1 MSPDL
6 PSNAANGRTVM
17 TAAGGRVFDPRA
29 ATIVLVIIAGMALM
43 VTYVETMVLPA
54 FSTFQTFFE
63 LPFTSQST
71 ATITW
76 ILSAYLLVGTIATP
90 IFGRLGDIYGK
101 KRMLL
106 VAMSIYAA
114 AVTVAGFTPNI
125 GDFLGVSRPNQIY
138 LLIGVRAIQGIG
150 MGMFPLGFAMLPEVF
165 PAARVGQSQGIVSA
179 MFAGGAALGL
189 VGGGWISQS
198 YGWQVTY
205 HTVIPVAIILV
216 VAAAILLRESPTRVK
231 EAIDLPGVTSLGFG
245 LAMLLLGITE
255 GADWGWINFNG
266 ASLGSLPWGVPEFF
280 ILAAI
285 GFAFFIWWED
295 RTKEPVVRLAALK
308 VRNILVS
315 NVNGFLV
322 GIAMFVAFVTDTLLF
337 EYTLNTSTSP
347 LGPLTGYSG
356 PGFGLSPLT
365 MGLLTLP
372 AALSMLAFGPLLGRS
387 IGKVGPKPIMMLGFG
402 LIAIGGFGMFW
413 LTHVLLALVLL
424 PLLVLVGM
432 VAVLIAMSNVIVLSV
447 SPKELGI
454 QTGMNQTF
462 RNLGSA
468 IGPVLVAS
476 ILASFTAS
484 YLVNYPGGSIPVTG
498 FSDAG
503 FQTCFAAV
511 TVLGI
516 AGFGFSLALR
526 NYRFAADGT
535 RQDAVARNSTP
546 ASVRP
551 AEGARP
557 EPTTTTGTAA
567 PSEANA
573 EAVPVGASAPAP

>member
-1 MSPDL
+1 MTSQA
-6 PSNAANGRTVM
+6 PSNASASAPVM
-17 TAAGGRVFDPRA
+17 TAAGGRVYDPRA

-63 LPFTSQST
+63 LPATSQST

-76 ILSAYLLVGTIATP
+76 IVSAYLLVGTIATP

-125 GDFLGVSRPNQIY
+125 GSALGVSTPHQIY

-165 PAARVGQSQGIVSA
+165 PAARVGESQGIVSA
-179 MFAGGAALGL
+179 MFAAGAALGL

-216 VAAAILLRESPTRVK
+216 VAAALLLRESPILVQ
-231 EAIDLPGVTSLGFG
+231 ESVDIPGVSSLGFG

-255 GADWGWINFNG
+255 GADWGWTNFNG
-266 ASLGSLPWGVPEFF
+266 AALGPLPWGVPEFF
-280 ILAAI
+280 ILAAV
-285 GFAFFIWWED
+285 GFAFFVWWED
-295 RTKEPVVRLAALK
+295 RAKEPVVRLASLK
-308 VRNILVS
+308 IRNILVS
-315 NVNGFLV
+315 NVNGLLV
-322 GIAMFVAFVTDTLLF
+322 GVAMFLMFVSDTILF
-337 EYTLNTSTSP
+337 EYTLNTGSSP
-347 LGPLTGYSG
+347 LGPLSGYTG
-356 PGFGLSPLT
+356 PGFGVTPLT

-372 AALSMLAFGPLLGRS
+372 AALGMLTFGPILGRRV
-387 IGKVGPKPIMMLGFG
+387 GRVGPKPIMMLGFT
-402 LIAIGGFGMFW
+402 LISIGGFGLIWFNHI
-413 LTHVLLALVLL
+413 LIAVVIL
-424 PLLVLVGM
+424 PILVLVGI
-432 VAVLIAMSNVIVLSV
+432 VGVLIAMSNVIVLSV

-476 ILASFTAS
+476 ILASFTTT
-484 YLVNYPGGSIPVTG
+484 YLLTYSGGTIPVSG
-498 FSDAG
+498 FTDAG

-511 TVLGI
+511 TLLGVV
-516 AGFGFSLALR
+516 GFGFSLALR

-535 RQDAVARNSTP
+535 REDAGTRNGAPPSP
-546 ASVRP
+546 RP
-551 AEGARP
+551 GEGARP
-557 EPTTTTGTAA
+557 EVVHPASPG
-567 PSEANA
+567 PST
-573 EAVPVGASAPAP
+573 VLSSGKRLS

>member
-1 MSPDL
+1 MTSKA
-6 PSNAANGRTVM
+6 PSNASASAPVM
-17 TAAGGRVFDPRA
+17 TAAGGRVYDPRA

-63 LPFTSQST
+63 LPATSQST

-76 ILSAYLLVGTIATP
+76 IVSAYLLVGTIATP

-125 GDFLGVSRPNQIY
+125 GSALGVSTPHQIY

-165 PAARVGQSQGIVSA
+165 PAARVGESQGIVSA
-179 MFAGGAALGL
+179 MFAAGAALGL

-216 VAAAILLRESPTRVK
+216 VAAALLLRESPILVQ
-231 EAIDLPGVTSLGFG
+231 ESVDIPGVSSLGFG

-255 GADWGWINFNG
+255 GADWGWTNFNG
-266 ASLGSLPWGVPEFF
+266 AALGPLPWGVPEFF
-280 ILAAI
+280 ILAAV
-285 GFAFFIWWED
+285 GFAFFVWWED
-295 RTKEPVVRLAALK
+295 RAKEPVVRLASLK
-308 VRNILVS
+308 IRNILVS
-315 NVNGFLV
+315 NVNGLLV
-322 GIAMFVAFVTDTLLF
+322 GVAMFLMFVSDTILF
-337 EYTLNTSTSP
+337 EYTLNTGSSP
-347 LGPLTGYSG
+347 LGPLSGYTG
-356 PGFGLSPLT
+356 PGFGVTPLT

-372 AALSMLAFGPLLGRS
+372 AALGMLTFGPILGRRV
-387 IGKVGPKPIMMLGFG
+387 GRVGPKPIMMLGFT
-402 LIAIGGFGMFW
+402 LISVGGFGLIWFNHI
-413 LTHVLLALVLL
+413 LIAVVIL
-424 PLLVLVGM
+424 PILVLVGI
-432 VAVLIAMSNVIVLSV
+432 VGVLIAMSNVIVLSV

-476 ILASFTAS
+476 ILASFTTT
-484 YLVNYPGGSIPVTG
+484 YLLTYSGGTIPVSG
-498 FSDAG
+498 FTDAG

-511 TVLGI
+511 TLLGVV
-516 AGFGFSLALR
+516 GFGFSLALR

-535 RQDAVARNSTP
+535 REDAGARNGAP
-546 ASVRP
+546 ASPRP
-551 AEGARP
+551 GEGARP
-557 EPTTTTGTAA
+557 E
-567 PSEANA
+567 
-573 EAVPVGASAPAP
+573 VVHPAPPGPSTVLSSGKRLS

>member
-1 MSPDL
+1 MSPESTSSASASA
-6 PSNAANGRTVM
+6 PVM
-17 TAAGGRVFDPRA
+17 TAAGGRVYDPRA

-63 LPFTSQST
+63 LPATSQST

-76 ILSAYLLVGTIATP
+76 IISAYLLVGTVATP

-125 GDFLGVSRPNQIY
+125 GSALGVSTPNQIY

-165 PAARVGQSQGIVSA
+165 PASRVGESQGIVSA
-179 MFAGGAALGL
+179 MFAAGAALGL

-198 YGWQVTY
+198 YGWQLTY

-216 VAAAILLRESPTRVK
+216 VAAALLLRESPTLVK
-231 EAIDLPGVTSLGFG
+231 ESVDIPGVSSLGFG

-255 GADWGWINFNG
+255 GADWGWTNFNG
-266 ASLGSLPWGVPEFF
+266 SSLGPLPWGVPEFF
-280 ILAAI
+280 ILAAV
-285 GFAFFIWWED
+285 GFAFFVWWED
-295 RTKEPVVRLAALK
+295 RAKEPVVRLASLK
-308 VRNILVS
+308 IRNILVS
-315 NVNGFLV
+315 NVNGLLV
-322 GIAMFVAFVTDTLLF
+322 GVAMFLMFVTDTILF
-337 EYTLNTSTSP
+337 EYTLNTGSSP
-347 LGPLTGYSG
+347 LGPLSGYTG
-356 PGFGLSPLT
+356 PGFGFTPLT

-372 AALSMLAFGPLLGRS
+372 AALGMLTFGPILGRRVGR
-387 IGKVGPKPIMMLGFG
+387 IGPKPIMMLGFAF
-402 LIAIGGFGMFW
+402 ISIGGFALIW
-413 LTHVLLALVLL
+413 LNHFLIAVVIL
-424 PLLVLVGM
+424 PILVLVGI
-432 VAVLIAMSNVIVLSV
+432 VGVLIAMSNVIVLSV

-476 ILASFTAS
+476 ILASFTTTYLLS
-484 YLVNYPGGSIPVTG
+484 YSGGTIPVGG
-498 FSDAG
+498 FADAG

-511 TVLGI
+511 TLLGAI
-516 AGFGFSLALR
+516 GFGFSLALR

-535 RQDAVARNSTP
+535 REDTGARNGAP
-546 ASVRP
+546 PMPRAG
-551 AEGARP
+551 EGARP
-557 EPTTTTGTAA
+557 EFAR
-567 PSEANA
+567 
-573 EAVPVGASAPAP
+573 PAPPGSAAALASDKRLS

>member
-1 MSPDL
+1 MSPEAT
-6 PSNAANGRTVM
+6 SNVSASAPVM
-17 TAAGGRVFDPRA
+17 TAAGGRVYNPRA
-29 ATIVLVIIAGMALM
+29 ATVVLVIIAGMALM

-54 FSTFQTFFE
+54 FSTFQAFFE
-63 LPFTSQST
+63 LPATSQST

-76 ILSAYLLVGTIATP
+76 IVSAYLLVGTIATP

-125 GDFLGVSRPNQIY
+125 GSALGVSTPNQIY

-165 PAARVGQSQGIVSA
+165 PAARVGESQGIVSA
-179 MFAGGAALGL
+179 MFAAGAALGL

-216 VAAAILLRESPTRVK
+216 VAAALLLRESPTLVK
-231 EAIDLPGVTSLGFG
+231 ESVDIPGVSSLGLG

-255 GADWGWINFNG
+255 GADWGWTNFNG
-266 ASLGSLPWGVPEFF
+266 ASLGPLPWGAPEFF
-280 ILAAI
+280 ILAAV
-285 GFAFFIWWED
+285 GFAFFVWWED
-295 RTKEPVVRLAALK
+295 RAKEPVVRLASLK
-308 VRNILVS
+308 IRNILVS
-315 NVNGFLV
+315 NVNGLLV
-322 GIAMFVAFVTDTLLF
+322 GVAMFLMFVTDTILF
-337 EYTLNTSTSP
+337 EYTLNTGSSP
-347 LGPLTGYSG
+347 LGPLTGYTG
-356 PGFGLSPLT
+356 PGFGFTPLT

-372 AALSMLAFGPLLGRS
+372 AALGMLTFGPILGRR
-387 IGKVGPKPIMMLGFG
+387 IGRVGPKPIMMLGFV
-402 LIAIGGFGMFW
+402 LISIGGFGLIW
-413 LTHVLLALVLL
+413 LNHILIAVVIL
-424 PLLVLVGM
+424 PMLVLVGI
-432 VAVLIAMSNVIVLSV
+432 VGVLIAMSNVIVLSV

-476 ILASFTAS
+476 ILASFTTT
-484 YLVNYPGGSIPVTG
+484 YLLTYSGGTIPVSG
-498 FSDAG
+498 FTDAG

-511 TVLGI
+511 TLLGVV
-516 AGFGFSLALR
+516 GFGFSLALR

-535 RQDAVARNSTP
+535 REDA
-546 ASVRP
+546 
-551 AEGARP
+551 
-557 EPTTTTGTAA
+557 
-567 PSEANA
+567 
-573 EAVPVGASAPAP
+573 